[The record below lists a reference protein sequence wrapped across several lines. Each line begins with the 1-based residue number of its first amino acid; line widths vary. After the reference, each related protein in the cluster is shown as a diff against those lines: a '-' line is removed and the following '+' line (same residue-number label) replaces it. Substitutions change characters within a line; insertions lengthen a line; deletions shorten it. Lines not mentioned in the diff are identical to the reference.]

1 MEEEKNK
8 KVKVKEEKN
17 KNTIKSK
24 NDKGPVISDIKKN
37 IVAILLIVFSLLFLL
52 SLFEQAGIVGSFINK
67 SLGLI
72 FGWAKFLLPILM
84 LVLGFVYFRKY
95 DRYRY
100 YLTTVGT
107 IIFISFLASIFH
119 YFYDLNQMKEIA
131 QQGKGGGYLG
141 FGISFVLVKYTGLL
155 AGSIISFGFLL
166 IGLILTFNFPLNRLV
181 LGFRNKILSLVAK
194 IKIRRIIKES
204 ESGSEETSLE
214 DDSENEEEVNIKK
227 GSIKFSEEDSF
238 DGQKIKKNDDKNVN
252 QFKEKKKTTSLIKKG
267 SWRLPPLDLLDK
279 PKKREE
285 PENLEGKADLIVK
298 TLADFGIE
306 VYFKGYNVGPSM
318 VQYTFEPA
326 KGVRLSKIVTL
337 QNNLA
342 MSLATSSIRIEA
354 PIPGKSLIGIELPL
368 EPEYK
373 EEVKIKSILE
383 SADFQ
388 ESSSDLTIA
397 LGKDVY
403 GNFILADI
411 QKMPHLMVAGAT
423 NTGKSVCINTILTSL
438 LYQNSPEKLKLLLID
453 PKRVELNFY
462 NDIPHLAHPVIV
474 DPSKVVKSLQWA
486 VGEMEKRYE
495 ALEEAKVRDIRAY
508 NKKVESGLKIPY
520 LDEESG
526 KKVYKDV
533 EIMPYIIIVIDELND
548 LMMAYGKE
556 VEALIVR
563 LVQKARAVG
572 IHIIVS
578 TQKPTV
584 EVITGLMKANI
595 TTRIALK
602 VASQV
607 DSRTILDKGGAENL
621 LGNGDML
628 LSDSGA
634 NGMKRI
640 QGAFISDEE
649 TFKVV
654 EFIKEIAKSKNL
666 DADSTSESLTDYL
679 ENAKNPQISGI
690 PGISGGND
698 EVDELFE
705 EAKQLAISN
714 GSLSASFV
722 QTRLRVGYQR
732 AARIIDE
739 LEQAGILG
747 PKDGAKPRK
756 LLIGGESDLED
767 E

>member
-8 KVKVKEEKN
+8 KNKVKAEKSE
-17 KNTIKSK
+17 KIVKTKIE
-24 NDKGPVISDIKKN
+24 KGLVSSDIKKN
-37 IVAILLIVFSLLFLL
+37 IVAILLIIFSLLFLL
-52 SLFEQAGIVGSFINK
+52 SLFEQAGIVGGFINRI
-67 SLGLI
+67 LGLT
-72 FGWAKFLLPILM
+72 FGWSKFLLPILM
-84 LVLGFVYFRKY
+84 LILGFVYFRKY

-100 YLTTVGT
+100 YLTTAGT
-107 IIFISFLASIFH
+107 IIFISFLASIMH
-119 YFYDLNQMKEIA
+119 YFYDLSQMKEIA

-141 FGISFVLVKYTGLL
+141 FAISFVLVKYTGLL
-155 AGSIISFGFLL
+155 AGVIISLGFLL

-181 LGFRNKILSLVAK
+181 VGLRNRILALIAK
-194 IKIRRIIKES
+194 IKIRRIVRES
-204 ESGSEETSLE
+204 ESEEEEKLE
-214 DDSENEEEVNIKK
+214 DEDEELINIKK
-227 GSIKFSEEDSF
+227 GSIKFSEEEGSE
-238 DGQKIKKNDDKNVN
+238 KSESNKNNNKNTSN
-252 QFKEKKKTTSLIKKG
+252 SKKKDSSIIKKG
-267 SWRLPPLDLLDK
+267 AWCLPPLSLLDK

-285 PENLEGKADLIVK
+285 PENLEGRADLIVK
-298 TLADFGIE
+298 TLADFGID

-354 PIPGKSLIGIELPL
+354 PIPGKSLIGVELPL
-368 EPEYK
+368 ESEYK

-495 ALEEAKVRDIRAY
+495 LLEEVRVRDIKSY
-508 NKKVESGLKIPY
+508 NKKVEDGFKAPY
-520 LDEESG
+520 LDEETK
-526 KKVYKDV
+526 KKVYKDL

-607 DSRTILDKGGAENL
+607 DSRTILDKGGAESL

-634 NGMKRI
+634 SGMKRI

-654 EFIKEIAKSKNL
+654 GFIKEIAKSRHME
-666 DADSTSESLTDYL
+666 ADSTSESLNDYL
-679 ENAKNPQISGI
+679 ENAKNPQISGV
-690 PGISGGND
+690 PGISGGDD
-698 EVDELFE
+698 ELDELFE

-739 LEQAGILG
+739 LEQAGVLG
-747 PKDGAKPRK
+747 PKDGARPRK
-756 LLIGGESDLED
+756 LLIGSESDLED

>member
-8 KVKVKEEKN
+8 KTKVKEEKS
-17 KNTIKSK
+17 KSVTKSK
-24 NDKGPVISDIKKN
+24 NDKGLVISDIKKN
-37 IVAILLIVFSLLFLL
+37 ITAVLLIVFSLLFLL
-52 SLFEQAGIVGSFINK
+52 SLFEQAGIVGGFINK

-119 YFYDLNQMKEIA
+119 YFYDLNQMKEVA

-141 FGISFVLVKYTGLL
+141 FAISFVLVKYTGLL
-155 AGSIISFGFLL
+155 AGAIISLGFLL

-181 LGFRNKILSLVAK
+181 LGLRNRGLALIAK
-194 IKIRRIIKES
+194 IKIRKIVKES
-204 ESGSEETSLE
+204 ESKSEEESLK
-214 DDSENEEEVNIKK
+214 DDNENEEEVNIKK
-227 GSIKFSEEDSF
+227 GSIKFSEEADFIKSET
-238 DGQKIKKNDDKNVN
+238 DKNIDKKNP
-252 QFKEKKKTTSLIKKG
+252 QSKKKTSSLIKKG
-267 SWRLPPLDLLDK
+267 KWCLPPLSLLDK

-495 ALEEAKVRDIRAY
+495 TLEEAKVRDVRAY
-508 NKKVESGLKIPY
+508 NKKVESGFKIPY
-520 LDEESG
+520 LDEETG

-548 LMMAYGKE
+548 LMMAYGRE
-556 VEALIVR
+556 VESLIVR

-666 DADSTSESLTDYL
+666 DSDSTSESLNDYL

-690 PGISGGND
+690 PGISGEND

-714 GSLSASFV
+714 GNLSASFV

-756 LLIGGESDLED
+756 LLIGSESDLED